1 MGRLGCNV
9 DGDLNDQKFSE
20 PMPWIGIYVAAACL
34 ACLIAMAAD
43 VIHGFRHRKFWFP
56 CKFFSINA
64 TSLTLIGVAIK
75 LSVDLNTPMPRRQDQ
90 LAKLSSAVFICTV
103 MGNSMPSFGIMENE
117 EICMNIM
124 ALAILV
130 ITVIVNICMQ
140 LATGAIFVFWK
151 EHAAIMFLMLL
162 LLVILSFTALTVP
175 TIKHYLEY
183 KYNKKYELAL
193 TECADK
199 TDKTVV
205 CKLRKDLIKYW
216 MMAHTCSPQ
225 FVIGRSVTCTASGAL
240 CVLSAMI
247 LAEAMFRSY
256 FLLGSFE
263 FCIGDSDYKW
273 STTLVL
279 ITQTTAVAVGTIA
292 PAIRW
297 LFAIKF
303 RCPKR
308 GNTSYKDELF
318 KVEMYWIQILL
329 EMKDYPLKSRIFKLH
344 SRRCRRAAHAAK
356 IQFLDLCIALQ
367 TSIVVISKVIRF
379 ISIFLVSRVLICCDC
394 CIELK
399 KKFKFSNTVSSCSE
413 PASQSHDKLDLSRY
427 VLHLEGEDALVEV
440 MMRNNFDATDHWL
453 EKGKKR
459 EPKFLIKMLENS
471 SKGFRGVAEFDSDQ
485 VPSLVCEEP
494 TNSWALPVVT
504 LTSIA
509 LALPDVKLCSRKDLI
524 CGVNEGLLYVKKM
537 EKLLDKSAKLAN
549 IKKAAEVIWT
559 GVDLY
564 HKWLDVDL
572 HKLSL
577 QGKSPKEILE
587 ELAETA
593 KNKFLELKNDK
604 KACLKE
610 NPLKWP
616 TKVLAANSM
625 YRISCNILLIYESRS
640 HLAGEQLFEAIS
652 DMISDILGACL
663 TNFQQAISI
672 KCLSSAI
679 ETREDSVRHAVFALG
694 RTIKIL
700 KILERKALPSLETH
714 QMASIDEWRLLNK
727 QKKTWPFTTS
737 SAVGDTLSS
746 SSNDIYLAID

>member
-9 DGDLNDQKFSE
+9 HGDLNDQKFSE
-20 PMPWIGIYVAAACL
+20 PMPWIGVYVATACA

-103 MGNSMPSFGIMENE
+103 MGNSMPSFGIMDNK
-117 EICMNIM
+117 EIFMNIM

-130 ITVIVNICMQ
+130 ITVTVNICMQ

-175 TIKHYLEY
+175 TTKRYLEY

-193 TECADK
+193 TECSDE
-199 TDKTVV
+199 TGKTVT
-205 CKLRKDLIKYW
+205 CKLRKDLIKFW

-247 LAEAMFRSY
+247 LAEAMLRSY
-256 FLLGSFE
+256 FMLGSFE

-279 ITQTTAVAVGTIA
+279 ITQTIAVGVGTIA

-297 LFAIKF
+297 LFSIKF

-308 GNTSYKDELF
+308 GNISYKHELF
-318 KVEMYWIQILL
+318 QVEMYWIQTLL
-329 EMKDYPLKSRIFKLH
+329 EMKDYPLTSRILKLH
-344 SRRCRRAAHAAK
+344 SKHCRRAAHAAK
-356 IQFLDLCIALQ
+356 IKFLDLCIALQ
-367 TSIVVISKVIRF
+367 TSIVVMSKVIRF

-394 CIELK
+394 CRELK
-399 KKFKFSNTVSSCSE
+399 KKFKFSRTVSSYSE
-413 PASQSHDKLDLSRY
+413 PDSQSHSKLDLSRF

-440 MMRNNFDATDHWL
+440 MMRHNFDATDHWL
-453 EKGKKR
+453 EMGKKE
-459 EPKFLIKMLENS
+459 EPKFLIKLLENS
-471 SKGFRGVAEFDSDQ
+471 SKEFRGVAEFDSGQ

-494 TNSWALPVVT
+494 SNSWALPVVT

-509 LALPDVKLCSRKDLI
+509 LALPDIKLCSRKDLI
-524 CGVNEGLLYVKKM
+524 YSVSEGFFYLQHM
-537 EKLLDKSAKLAN
+537 ERLLDKSTNLAN
-549 IKKAAEVIWT
+549 IKKAAEVVWT

-564 HKWLDVDL
+564 NKWLDVDL

-577 QGKSPKEILE
+577 HGKSPKEILE

-593 KNKFLELKNDK
+593 KNKFFELKNNK
-604 KACLKE
+604 KPCLKE
-610 NPLKWP
+610 NPSKWP

-625 YRISCNILLIYESRS
+625 YRISSNIILNYESRS
-640 HLAGEQLFEAIS
+640 HLTGEQLFEAIS
-652 DMISDILGACL
+652 VMISDILGACL
-663 TNFQQAISI
+663 TNFQQLISI
-672 KCLSSAI
+672 KCLCSAI
-679 ETREDSVRHAVFALG
+679 EKREDSVRHAVFALG

-700 KILERKALPSLETH
+700 KILDHKALPNLEAH

-727 QKKTWPFTTS
+727 QKTWPFTS
-737 SAVGDTLSS
+737 SPSVGGTLSS
-746 SSNDIYLAID
+746 GTNDIYLAVD